1 MLRSS
6 EAWLDCVAD
15 MLRTAS
21 TCLPGVQL
29 IAPGKSDVT
38 SLTDLSMPPCPPC
51 SPPPQVIRANETMY
65 KAGQMERV
73 ILRKLSE
80 ADVEG
85 KRHCIRMLGSFE
97 YRNHLCLVFEAM
109 VRQRRGLL
117 GGLLL
122 VVMLKWV
129 EWAGGRL
136 GG

>member
-109 VRQRRGLL
+109 VSTRWVRTVL
-117 GGLLL
+117 GSRA
-122 VVMLKWV
+122 VR
-129 EWAGGRL
+129 E
-136 GG
+136 